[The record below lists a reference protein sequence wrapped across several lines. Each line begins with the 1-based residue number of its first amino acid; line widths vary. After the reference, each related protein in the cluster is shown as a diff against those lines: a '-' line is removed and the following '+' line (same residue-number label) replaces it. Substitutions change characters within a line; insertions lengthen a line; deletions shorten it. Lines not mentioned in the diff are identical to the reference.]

1 LPLSLRHI
9 GIRADDFNLV
19 PEFLNQR
26 PGERRGGYKGSKP
39 RSKCHPRDRCFEPAV
54 FPRPMD
60 ALEAHRVRPYTGS
73 MHVHA
78 HGAGGPTRVLKIS
91 LAVTLGY
98 IVLLV
103 VAGMRA
109 HSLALLSEAGH
120 NLSDFLALLLS
131 LVAVYF
137 QTRPANSTKT
147 YGYHRA
153 GVLAAL
159 VNATSLVAV
168 SFFIFYEAFRRL
180 QHPEHVQ
187 ATVMMWVAAAG
198 VVMNGVIALLL
209 YRSSRGFGGDV
220 NIRSALLHEVGDT
233 LSTAA
238 VIAGGWAILVTRN
251 YWIDS
256 ALSFGIAVLILWSGF
271 GIVRET
277 LNILL
282 EGTPRGMKLEK
293 IESAIRSVGGVN
305 DVHDLHVWSIG
316 SETHALSC
324 HISIADIPP
333 SVSERILRDV
343 KDRLLHDFRIDHTTI
358 QFEHAICEVA
368 HGCVIPVS
376 ESEEHHHHHS
386 H

>member
-1 LPLSLRHI
+1 
-9 GIRADDFNLV
+9 
-19 PEFLNQR
+19 
-26 PGERRGGYKGSKP
+26 
-39 RSKCHPRDRCFEPAV
+39 
-54 FPRPMD
+54 
-60 ALEAHRVRPYTGS
+60 

-78 HGAGGPTRVLKIS
+78 HGSGPKGVLKVS
-91 LAVTLGY
+91 LGLTLGY
-98 IVLLV
+98 IILLV
-103 VAGMRA
+103 VAGLRA

-120 NLSDFLALLLS
+120 NLSDLLALGLS
-131 LVAVYF
+131 LVAVYL
-137 QTRPANSTKT
+137 QSRPASSTKT

-159 VNATSLVAV
+159 VNASSLVVV
-168 SFFIFYEAFRRL
+168 SFFIFYEAFLRL
-180 QHPEHVQ
+180 QHPEPVR
-187 ATVMMWVAAAG
+187 AGLMMWVAAAG
-198 VVMNGVIALLL
+198 VVMNAVIAFLL
-209 YRSSRGFGGDV
+209 YRSGGDV
-220 NIRSALLHEVGDT
+220 NIRSTLLHELGDT

-238 VIAGGWAILVTRN
+238 VIAGGWAILVTGN

-256 ALSFGIAVLILWSGF
+256 VLSVAIGVLILWSGF

-282 EGTPRGMKLEK
+282 EGTPRGMELEK
-293 IESAIRSVGGVN
+293 VEGVIRSVTGVN

-343 KDRLLHDFRIDHTTI
+343 KERLLHDFRIDHTTI
-358 QFEHAICEVA
+358 QFEHALCETA
-368 HGCVIPVS
+368 HGCVIPIV
-376 ESEEHHHHHS
+376 EDEEHHHHHS

>member
-1 LPLSLRHI
+1 MH
-9 GIRADDFNLV
+9 A
-19 PEFLNQR
+19 
-26 PGERRGGYKGSKP
+26 
-39 RSKCHPRDRCFEPAV
+39 
-54 FPRPMD
+54 
-60 ALEAHRVRPYTGS
+60 
-73 MHVHA
+73 HVHA
-78 HGAGGPTRVLKIS
+78 GGPKRVLKIS
-91 LAVTLGY
+91 LGVTLAY

-103 VAGMRA
+103 VAGIRA

-131 LVAVYF
+131 LVAVYL
-137 QTRPANSTKT
+137 QARPASSTKT

-159 VNATSLVAV
+159 VNAVSLVAV

-187 ATVMMWVAAAG
+187 ASVMMWVAAAG
-198 VVMNGVIALLL
+198 VVIALLL
-209 YRSSRGFGGDV
+209 YRSGRRSGNDV

-238 VIAGGWAILVTRN
+238 VIAGGWAILVTNN

-256 ALSFGIAVLILWSGF
+256 ALSFGIGALILWSGF

-282 EGTPRGMKLEK
+282 EGTPRGVKLELV
-293 IESAIRSVGGVN
+293 ETAIRSIEGVN
-305 DVHDLHVWSIG
+305 DVHDLHCWSIG
-316 SETHALSC
+316 SETRALSC

-343 KDRLLHDFRIDHTTI
+343 KDCLHHSFRIDHTTI
-358 QFEHAICEVA
+358 QFEHVECEVA
-368 HGCVIPVS
+368 HGCVIPVG
-376 ESEEHHHHHS
+376 ESEEHHHHRH
-386 H
+386 

>member
-1 LPLSLRHI
+1 
-9 GIRADDFNLV
+9 
-19 PEFLNQR
+19 
-26 PGERRGGYKGSKP
+26 
-39 RSKCHPRDRCFEPAV
+39 
-54 FPRPMD
+54 
-60 ALEAHRVRPYTGS
+60 
-73 MHVHA
+73 MHVHV
-78 HGAGGPTRVLKIS
+78 HGGGGPKRVLKIS
-91 LAVTLGY
+91 LGVTLAY

-103 VAGMRA
+103 VAGIRA

-131 LVAVYF
+131 LVAVYL
-137 QTRPANSTKT
+137 QSRPASSTKT

-159 VNATSLVAV
+159 VNAVSLVAV

-180 QHPEHVQ
+180 QHPQHVQ
-187 ATVMMWVAAAG
+187 ASTMMWVAAAG

-209 YRSSRGFGGDV
+209 YRSVAGSAGRSGGDV

-238 VIAGGWAILVTRN
+238 VIAGGWAILITGD

-256 ALSFGIAVLILWSGF
+256 ALSFGIGALILWSGF

-282 EGTPRGMKLEK
+282 EGTPRGLKLELV
-293 IESAIRSVGGVN
+293 EDAIRSIDGVN
-305 DVHDLHVWSIG
+305 DVHDLHCWSIG
-316 SETHALSC
+316 SETRALSC
-324 HISIADIPP
+324 HIAIADIPP

-343 KDRLLHDFRIDHTTI
+343 KGCLHDQFHIDHTTI
-358 QFEHAICEVA
+358 QFEHVECEVA
-368 HGCVIPVS
+368 HGCVIPVG
-376 ESEEHHHHHS
+376 ESEEHHHHS

>member
-1 LPLSLRHI
+1 MVEMHI
-9 GIRADDFNLV
+9 
-19 PEFLNQR
+19 
-26 PGERRGGYKGSKP
+26 
-39 RSKCHPRDRCFEPAV
+39 
-54 FPRPMD
+54 
-60 ALEAHRVRPYTGS
+60 
-73 MHVHA
+73 HA
-78 HGAGGPTRVLKIS
+78 HAAGSPTRVLKIS
-91 LAVTLGY
+91 LGVTLAY

-103 VAGMRA
+103 VAGIRA

-137 QTRPANSTKT
+137 QSRPASSTKT
-147 YGYHRA
+147 FGYHRA

-159 VNATSLVAV
+159 VNASSLVVV
-168 SFFIFYEAFRRL
+168 SFFILYEAFRRL
-180 QHPEHVQ
+180 QHPEQVQ
-187 ATVMMWVAAAG
+187 AGLMMWVAGAG

-209 YRSSRGFGGDV
+209 YRSGGDV

-238 VIAGGWAILVTRN
+238 VIAGGWAILATGN

-256 ALSFGIAVLILWSGF
+256 VLSLGIGVLILWSGS

-282 EGTPRGMKLEK
+282 EGTPRGMKLDK
-293 IESAIRSVGGVN
+293 IASAMRAVDGVN

-316 SETHALSC
+316 SETHALSA
-324 HISIADIPP
+324 HISIADITP

-343 KDRLLHDFRIDHTTI
+343 KECLHHEFHIDHTTI
-358 QFEHAICEVA
+358 QFEHVECEVA
-368 HGCVIPVS
+368 HGCVIPVG
-376 ESEEHHHHHS
+376 ESEGHHHHS